1 MSQGHGAGSAESLPE
16 EGKEALSVLRGLWS
30 AQGQSSR
37 DVDSAAPCGKDSGSS
52 ADSSAKSCKAT
63 DSMTFEGLIDEVEAT
78 TDTTEAVTNVQS
90 AWRKKLEQDGKLHR
104 DGTSLRDLVLGDGD
118 AETS

>member
-1 MSQGHGAGSAESLPE
+1 MTQPSETGSADKLPE
-16 EGKEALSVLRGLWS
+16 EGQQALSVLRGLWS

-37 DVDSAAPCGKDSGSS
+37 DVDSESSCGDNSNSKT
-52 ADSSAKSCKAT
+52 CKAT

-78 TDTTEAVTNVQS
+78 TDTHEAITNVQS

-104 DGTSLRDLVLGDGD
+104 DGKALRDLVLGDDDG
-118 AETS
+118 TS

>member
-1 MSQGHGAGSAESLPE
+1 MSQPRETGSADELPQ
-16 EGKEALSVLRGLWS
+16 EGQDALSVLRGLWS

-37 DVDSAAPCGKDSGSS
+37 DVDSASSCGEQSRS
-52 ADSSAKSCKAT
+52 KSCKAT

-78 TDTTEAVTNVQS
+78 TDTHEAITNVQS

-104 DGTSLRDLVLGDGD
+104 EGTPLRHLVLGDDD
-118 AETS
+118 AGTS